1 MMGEVM
7 RRPLILTKEDG
18 ERLTVFDENHTLG
31 DIIRWLCENRSNAED
46 LLSLLTIQLS
56 KEPKP

>member
-1 MMGEVM
+1 MGEIM

-56 KEPKP
+56 KEHKV

>member
-1 MMGEVM
+1 MGEVM